1 MAGFVSFAV
10 RIDPVPRVVR
20 VNLCDK
26 AVLGRV
32 VGNVEVLQY
41 FLACGSGVGVDD
53 KIALGVVASRG
64 SHGVNEVLCVI
75 VKSGIATGVLRGVP
89 CVGSVE
95 HFVIAFKKQAMVIV
109 GKGVGY
115 LSP

>member
-1 MAGFVSFAV
+1 MAGFVPFAV

-26 AVLGRV
+26 VVLGRV

-41 FLACGSGVGVDD
+41 FLAFGSGVGVDD

-75 VKSGIATGVLRGVP
+75 VKSGIATGVLRGVR
-89 CVGSVE
+89 SEE
-95 HFVIAFKKQAMVIV
+95 HTSELQSRQYLVCRLLLEKKN
-109 GKGVGY
+109 
-115 LSP
+115 P